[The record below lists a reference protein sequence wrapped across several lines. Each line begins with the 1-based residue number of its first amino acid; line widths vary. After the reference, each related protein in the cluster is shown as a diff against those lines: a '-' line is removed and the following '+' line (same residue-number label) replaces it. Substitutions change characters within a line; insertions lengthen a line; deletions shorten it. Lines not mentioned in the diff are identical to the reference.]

1 MQWNFPHSVNKYTR
15 NAASEPVKRNTQKT
29 AQTLKQKA
37 GGDTRPPRG
46 SRGPANPNRKTTRQT
61 ERESER
67 QPFKSH
73 SQHQER
79 RDMNHT
85 KTGRP
90 ARGSRGP
97 ANSNGKA
104 TRQTER
110 ESQRQPLGSHS
121 QHQERRDMNHTKTG
135 RQCYKCGESH
145 STSDCRHHSEQIV
158 ASELKDPIWHSSEWQ
173 IGSFSSEATHV

>member
-1 MQWNFPHSVNKYTR
+1 MGVNKYTR
-15 NAASEPVKRNTQKT
+15 NAAPEPVKRNTQKT
-29 AQTLKQKA
+29 AQTLKHKA
-37 GGDTRPPRG
+37 VGYTRPPRG
-46 SRGPANPNRKTTRQT
+46 SRVPTNSNRKATRQT

-90 ARGSRGP
+90 ARGSRVP
-97 ANSNGKA
+97 ANSSGKA

-110 ESQRQPLGSHS
+110 ESERQPLRSYS
-121 QHQERRDMNHTKTG
+121 QHQERRAMNHTKTG
-135 RQCYKCGESH
+135 RQCYKCGENH
-145 STSDCRHHSEQIV
+145 SISNCRHHSRVTCWNCETP
-158 ASELKDPIWHSSEWQ
+158 LCGK
-173 IGSFSSEATHV
+173 